1 MLQRITLYAVLGLV
15 LDAAQI
21 QITHWAFWCILALF
35 LASEW
40 MTRRETLER
49 IQDYVT
55 AVREQIERVNQAA
68 KEVKDAIESQEKNK

>member
-1 MLQRITLYAVLGLV
+1 MLQRIALYAVLGMV
-15 LDAAQI
+15 LDAAQVH
-21 QITHWAFWCILALF
+21 ITHWAFWCILALF

-55 AVREQIERVNQAA
+55 AVREQIERVNKAA
-68 KEVKDAIESQEKNK
+68 QEVKQAIEQQEKNK